1 MAKAEGTVGPKAA
14 EAEVGVGAEV
24 GAEVGMEAGVE
35 VGVEVG
41 VGGEVEVGWVF
52 WGFSFF
58 PFSQNSKRKWGSIGG
73 RGH

>member
-14 EAEVGVGAEV
+14 EAEVGVGVEV
-24 GAEVGMEAGVE
+24 GAE

-58 PFSQNSKRKWGSIGG
+58 PFFPKPEEEVGEHWGTRSLGCK
-73 RGH
+73 